1 LAACASV
8 AAYMV
13 TYINRK
19 QAMQQFGVDVRKH
32 KWTSEQ
38 VQERKKG
45 TGMEKWYDEE
55 AVRAVAMAK
64 PVAAVPVAV
73 PPAMVPPPAE
83 IVDVI
88 PALTTEEIGAFKPE
102 VFDAAEVADLPG
114 DYVEVK
120 IAKKAMNYRFVI
132 GTKGEVVRVQ
142 DSARVKVGMLL
153 LAKKNARGQFDTKEV
168 VR

>member
-1 LAACASV
+1 
-8 AAYMV
+8 
-13 TYINRK
+13 
-19 QAMQQFGVDVRKH
+19 MQQFGVDVRKH

-64 PVAAVPVAV
+64 PVAAVPVAAKPV
-73 PPAMVPPPAE
+73 ELAE
-83 IVDVI
+83 VAEVI
-88 PALTTEEIGAFKPE
+88 PALPQMEQAE
-102 VFDAAEVADLPG
+102 AAEADEEPMGADLPG

>member
-1 LAACASV
+1 
-8 AAYMV
+8 
-13 TYINRK
+13 
-19 QAMQQFGVDVRKH
+19 MQQFGVDVRKH
-32 KWTSEQ
+32 EWTSEQ
-38 VQERKKG
+38 VQERHKG
-45 TGMEKWYDEE
+45 RGMEKWYDEE
-55 AVRAVAMAK
+55 AVRAVAVAK
-64 PVAAVPVAV
+64 PAVAAVPVA
-73 PPAMVPPPAE
+73 AE
-83 IVDVI
+83 PV
-88 PALTTEEIGAFKPE
+88 E
-102 VFDAAEVADLPG
+102 VAEVAAEILALPMMEQAEATEVADAPMGADAPG

>member
-1 LAACASV
+1 MA
-8 AAYMV
+8 

-38 VQERKKG
+38 VQERHKG
-45 TGMEKWYDEE
+45 RGMEKWYDVE
-55 AVRAVAMAK
+55 AVRAVAVAK
-64 PVAAVPVAV
+64 PVGAVPVA
-73 PPAMVPPPAE
+73 AE
-83 IVDVI
+83 PV
-88 PALTTEEIGAFKPE
+88 E
-102 VFDAAEVADLPG
+102 VAEVAAEILALPMMEQADEAEAEDTPG

>member
-1 LAACASV
+1 MAACASV
-8 AAYMV
+8 AAYMA

-38 VQERKKG
+38 VQERHKG
-45 TGMEKWYDEE
+45 RGMERWYDVE
-55 AVRAVAMAK
+55 AVRAVAVAK
-64 PVAAVPVAV
+64 EPVAV
-73 PPAMVPPPAE
+73 EPVVAVPAAAE
-83 IVDVI
+83 VAAVI
-88 PALTTEEIGAFKPE
+88 PALPKMEQAEAT
-102 VFDAAEVADLPG
+102 EVADLPG

>member
-1 LAACASV
+1 MA
-8 AAYMV
+8 

-32 KWTSEQ
+32 EWTSEQ

-45 TGMEKWYDEE
+45 TGMEKWYNEE

-64 PVAAVPVAV
+64 PVVAVEPVAV
-73 PPAMVPPPAE
+73 EPAE
-83 IVDVI
+83 VAAVI
-88 PALTTEEIGAFKPE
+88 PALPQMERADEPE
-102 VFDAAEVADLPG
+102 QESG

>member
-1 LAACASV
+1 
-8 AAYMV
+8 
-13 TYINRK
+13 
-19 QAMQQFGVDVRKH
+19 MQQFGVDVRKH

-38 VQERKKG
+38 VQERHKG
-45 TGMEKWYDEE
+45 RGMEKWYDVE
-55 AVRAVAMAK
+55 AVRAVAVAK
-64 PVAAVPVAV
+64 PVVAVPV
-73 PPAMVPPPAE
+73 
-83 IVDVI
+83 
-88 PALTTEEIGAFKPE
+88 TKPVE
-102 VFDAAEVADLPG
+102 VAEVAAEILALPMMEQADATEVADAPG

>member
-1 LAACASV
+1 
-8 AAYMV
+8 
-13 TYINRK
+13 
-19 QAMQQFGVDVRKH
+19 MQQFGVDVRKH
-32 KWTSEQ
+32 EWTSEQ
-38 VQERKKG
+38 VQERHKG
-45 TGMEKWYDEE
+45 RGMEKWYDVE
-55 AVRAVAMAK
+55 AVRAVAVARE
-64 PVAAVPVAV
+64 PVVAVPVA
-73 PPAMVPPPAE
+73 MEPAE
-83 IVDVI
+83 VAAVI
-88 PALTTEEIGAFKPE
+88 PALPQMELEPE
-102 VFDAAEVADLPG
+102 VAEEPG

>member
-1 LAACASV
+1 MAACASV
-8 AAYMV
+8 AAYMA

-32 KWTSEQ
+32 EWTSEQ
-38 VQERKKG
+38 VQERHKG
-45 TGMEKWYDEE
+45 RGMEKWYDVE
-55 AVRAVAMAK
+55 AVRAVAVAK
-64 PVAAVPVAV
+64 EPVAAVPVA
-73 PPAMVPPPAE
+73 AEPAE
-83 IVDVI
+83 VAAEIL
-88 PALTTEEIGAFKPE
+88 ALPMMEQAEAT
-102 VFDAAEVADLPG
+102 EVADLPG

-153 LAKKNARGQFDTKEV
+153 LAKKNERGQFDTKEV

>member
-1 LAACASV
+1 MA
-8 AAYMV
+8 

-38 VQERKKG
+38 VQERHKG
-45 TGMEKWYDEE
+45 RGMEKWYDEE

-64 PVAAVPVAV
+64 EPVEVAEPAEVAEVAA
-73 PPAMVPPPAE
+73 
-83 IVDVI
+83 VI
-88 PALTTEEIGAFKPE
+88 PALPQMEQVDEPE
-102 VFDAAEVADLPG
+102 QESG

>member
-1 LAACASV
+1 
-8 AAYMV
+8 
-13 TYINRK
+13 
-19 QAMQQFGVDVRKH
+19 MQQFGVDVRKH

-38 VQERKKG
+38 VQERHKG
-45 TGMEKWYDEE
+45 RGMEKWYDVE
-55 AVRAVAMAK
+55 AVRAVAVAK
-64 PVAAVPVAV
+64 EPVAV
-73 PPAMVPPPAE
+73 EPAE
-83 IVDVI
+83 VVDVI

-102 VFDAAEVADLPG
+102 VFDEAKADDAPG

>member
-1 LAACASV
+1 
-8 AAYMV
+8 
-13 TYINRK
+13 
-19 QAMQQFGVDVRKH
+19 MQQFGVDVRKH

-38 VQERKKG
+38 VQERHKG
-45 TGMEKWYDEE
+45 RGMEKWYDVE
-55 AVRAVAMAK
+55 AVRAVAVAK
-64 PVAAVPVAV
+64 PVVAV
-73 PPAMVPPPAE
+73 PAAAE
-83 IVDVI
+83 VAEVI
-88 PALTTEEIGAFKPE
+88 PALPQMELEP
-102 VFDAAEVADLPG
+102 EVADAPG

>member
-1 LAACASV
+1 
-8 AAYMV
+8 
-13 TYINRK
+13 
-19 QAMQQFGVDVRKH
+19 MQQFGVDVRKH

-45 TGMEKWYDEE
+45 VGMEKWYDEE

-64 PVAAVPVAV
+64 PVPVAV
-73 PPAMVPPPAE
+73 TPVAA
-83 IVDVI
+83 
-88 PALTTEEIGAFKPE
+88 KPVE
-102 VFDAAEVADLPG
+102 LAEVAAEILALPMMDQAEADEVADTPG

-153 LAKKNARGQFDTKEV
+153 LAKKNACGQFDTKEV

>member
-1 LAACASV
+1 
-8 AAYMV
+8 
-13 TYINRK
+13 
-19 QAMQQFGVDVRKH
+19 MQQFGVDVRKH

-45 TGMEKWYDEE
+45 TGMEKWYDVE
-55 AVRAVAMAK
+55 AVRAVAAAVPSAVV
-64 PVAAVPVAV
+64 PVAAEVA
-73 PPAMVPPPAE
+73 E
-83 IVDVI
+83 VI
-88 PALTTEEIGAFKPE
+88 PALPQMEQAEPE
-102 VFDAAEVADLPG
+102 PESG

>member
-1 LAACASV
+1 
-8 AAYMV
+8 
-13 TYINRK
+13 
-19 QAMQQFGVDVRKH
+19 MQQFGVDVRKH

-45 TGMEKWYDEE
+45 TGMEKWYDVE

-64 PVAAVPVAV
+64 PVGAV
-73 PPAMVPPPAE
+73 PPAAEPAE
-83 IVDVI
+83 VAEVI
-88 PALTTEEIGAFKPE
+88 PALPQMEQAEEAD
-102 VFDAAEVADLPG
+102 VDDAPG

>member
-1 LAACASV
+1 
-8 AAYMV
+8 
-13 TYINRK
+13 
-19 QAMQQFGVDVRKH
+19 MQQFGVDVRKH

-45 TGMEKWYDEE
+45 VGMEKWYDEE

-64 PVAAVPVAV
+64 PVAVPVAAKPV
-73 PPAMVPPPAE
+73 ELAEVAAE
-83 IVDVI
+83 IL
-88 PALTTEEIGAFKPE
+88 ALPMMDQAEE
-102 VFDAAEVADLPG
+102 AEVADMPG

>member
-1 LAACASV
+1 MRVLAWL
-8 AAYMV
+8 AYMD

-32 KWTSEQ
+32 EWTSEQ

-55 AVRAVAMAK
+55 AVRAVAVAK
-64 PVAAVPVAV
+64 EPVAV
-73 PPAMVPPPAE
+73 EPAE
-83 IVDVI
+83 VVDVI

-102 VFDAAEVADLPG
+102 VFDATEVAEEPG

>member
-1 LAACASV
+1 MA
-8 AAYMV
+8 

-38 VQERKKG
+38 VQERHKG
-45 TGMEKWYDEE
+45 RGMEKWYDVE
-55 AVRAVAMAK
+55 AVRAVAVAK
-64 PVAAVPVAV
+64 EPVAAVPA
-73 PPAMVPPPAE
+73 
-83 IVDVI
+83 
-88 PALTTEEIGAFKPE
+88 
-102 VFDAAEVADLPG
+102 AAEVAAEIPALPKMDQAEAIEVAEESG

>member
-1 LAACASV
+1 MA
-8 AAYMV
+8 

-38 VQERKKG
+38 VQERHKG
-45 TGMEKWYDEE
+45 RGMEKWYDVE
-55 AVRAVAMAK
+55 AVRAVAVAK
-64 PVAAVPVAV
+64 EPVVAVPVA
-73 PPAMVPPPAE
+73 AE
-83 IVDVI
+83 PV
-88 PALTTEEIGAFKPE
+88 E
-102 VFDAAEVADLPG
+102 VAEVAAEILALPMMEQAEATEVAEEPG

>member
-1 LAACASV
+1 
-8 AAYMV
+8 
-13 TYINRK
+13 
-19 QAMQQFGVDVRKH
+19 MQQFGVDVRKH

-45 TGMEKWYDEE
+45 TGMEKWYDVE
-55 AVRAVAMAK
+55 AVRAVAVAK
-64 PVAAVPVAV
+64 PVVAVPV
-73 PPAMVPPPAE
+73 
-83 IVDVI
+83 
-88 PALTTEEIGAFKPE
+88 TKPVE
-102 VFDAAEVADLPG
+102 VAEVAAEILALPMMEQADAADG
-114 DYVEVK
+114 DDAPDDYVEVK

>member
-1 LAACASV
+1 VLAWV
-8 AAYMV
+8 AYMA

-38 VQERKKG
+38 VQERHKG
-45 TGMEKWYDEE
+45 RGMEKWYDVE
-55 AVRAVAMAK
+55 AVRAVAVAK
-64 PVAAVPVAV
+64 PVGAVPSAVVPVAV
-73 PPAMVPPPAE
+73 EPV
-83 IVDVI
+83 
-88 PALTTEEIGAFKPE
+88 E
-102 VFDAAEVADLPG
+102 VAEVAAEILALPMMEQADATEVAEEPG

>member
-1 LAACASV
+1 MA
-8 AAYMV
+8 

-32 KWTSEQ
+32 EWTSEQ
-38 VQERKKG
+38 VQERHKG
-45 TGMEKWYDEE
+45 RGMEKWYDEE
-55 AVRAVAMAK
+55 AVRAVAVAK
-64 PVAAVPVAV
+64 PVGAVPV
-73 PPAMVPPPAE
+73 
-83 IVDVI
+83 
-88 PALTTEEIGAFKPE
+88 TKPVE
-102 VFDAAEVADLPG
+102 LAEVAAEILALPMMEQAEATEVVEEPG

>member
-1 LAACASV
+1 
-8 AAYMV
+8 
-13 TYINRK
+13 
-19 QAMQQFGVDVRKH
+19 MQQFGVDVRKH
-32 KWTSEQ
+32 EWTSEQ
-38 VQERKKG
+38 VQERHKG
-45 TGMEKWYDEE
+45 RGMEKWYDVE
-55 AVRAVAMAK
+55 AVRAVAVAK
-64 PVAAVPVAV
+64 PVGAVPVA
-73 PPAMVPPPAE
+73 AE
-83 IVDVI
+83 PV
-88 PALTTEEIGAFKPE
+88 E
-102 VFDAAEVADLPG
+102 VAEVAAQILALPMMEQADEAEAEDAPG

>member
-1 LAACASV
+1 
-8 AAYMV
+8 
-13 TYINRK
+13 
-19 QAMQQFGVDVRKH
+19 MQQFGVDVRKH
-32 KWTSEQ
+32 EWTSEQ
-38 VQERKKG
+38 VQERHKG
-45 TGMEKWYDEE
+45 RGMEKWYDVE
-55 AVRAVAMAK
+55 AVRAVAVAK
-64 PVAAVPVAV
+64 PTE
-73 PPAMVPPPAE
+73 PAE
-83 IVDVI
+83 VVDVI
-88 PALTTEEIGAFKPE
+88 PALTTEDIGAFKPE
-102 VFDAAEVADLPG
+102 VFDAAEAADEPG

>member
-1 LAACASV
+1 MA
-8 AAYMV
+8 

-45 TGMEKWYDEE
+45 IGMEKWYDEE
-55 AVRAVAMAK
+55 AVRAVAVAK
-64 PVAAVPVAV
+64 EPVAAVPA
-73 PPAMVPPPAE
+73 AAE
-83 IVDVI
+83 VVDVI

-102 VFDAAEVADLPG
+102 VFDATEVADEPG

>member
-1 LAACASV
+1 MTQ
-8 AAYMV
+8 Y
-13 TYINRK
+13 
-19 QAMQQFGVDVRKH
+19 GVDPRKH
-32 KWTSEQ
+32 EWEPGQ

-45 TGMEKWYDEE
+45 IGMEKWYDEE

-64 PVAAVPVAV
+64 PVGAV
-73 PPAMVPPPAE
+73 PPAAEPAE
-83 IVDVI
+83 VAEVI
-88 PALTTEEIGAFKPE
+88 PALPQMEQAEAAD
-102 VFDAAEVADLPG
+102 VDDAPG
-114 DYVEVK
+114 EYVEVK

>member
-1 LAACASV
+1 
-8 AAYMV
+8 
-13 TYINRK
+13 
-19 QAMQQFGVDVRKH
+19 MQQFGVDVRKH
-32 KWTSEQ
+32 EWTSEQ
-38 VQERKKG
+38 VQERHKG
-45 TGMEKWYDEE
+45 RGMEKWYDEE
-55 AVRAVAMAK
+55 AVRAVAVAN
-64 PVAAVPVAV
+64 PVVAAVPV
-73 PPAMVPPPAE
+73 
-83 IVDVI
+83 
-88 PALTTEEIGAFKPE
+88 TKPVE
-102 VFDAAEVADLPG
+102 VAEVAAEILALPMMEQAEATEVVEEPMGADAPG

>member
-1 LAACASV
+1 MTR
-8 AAYMV
+8 Y
-13 TYINRK
+13 
-19 QAMQQFGVDVRKH
+19 GVDPRKH

-64 PVAAVPVAV
+64 PVGAVPA
-73 PPAMVPPPAE
+73 AAEPAE
-83 IVDVI
+83 VAEVAAVI
-88 PALTTEEIGAFKPE
+88 PALPQMEQVDEPE
-102 VFDAAEVADLPG
+102 QESG

>member
-1 LAACASV
+1 MA
-8 AAYMV
+8 

-38 VQERKKG
+38 VQERHKG
-45 TGMEKWYDEE
+45 RGMEKWYDEE

-64 PVAAVPVAV
+64 PVGAV
-73 PPAMVPPPAE
+73 PPAAEPAE
-83 IVDVI
+83 VAEVI
-88 PALTTEEIGAFKPE
+88 PALPQMEQAEE
-102 VFDAAEVADLPG
+102 ADVDDVPG

>member
-1 LAACASV
+1 MA
-8 AAYMV
+8 

-38 VQERKKG
+38 VQERHKG
-45 TGMEKWYDEE
+45 RGMEKWYDVE
-55 AVRAVAMAK
+55 AVRAVAVAK
-64 PVAAVPVAV
+64 EPVVAVPVAIE
-73 PPAMVPPPAE
+73 PAE
-83 IVDVI
+83 VVDVI

-102 VFDAAEVADLPG
+102 VFEATEVAEEPG

>member
-1 LAACASV
+1 
-8 AAYMV
+8 
-13 TYINRK
+13 
-19 QAMQQFGVDVRKH
+19 MQQFGVDVRKH

-38 VQERKKG
+38 VQERHKG
-45 TGMEKWYDEE
+45 RGMEKWYDEE

-64 PVAAVPVAV
+64 PVVAAVEPVVAEPVA
-73 PPAMVPPPAE
+73 A
-83 IVDVI
+83 
-88 PALTTEEIGAFKPE
+88 KPVE
-102 VFDAAEVADLPG
+102 LAEVAAEILALPMMDQADEPEPESG

>member
-1 LAACASV
+1 MLAL
-8 AAYMV
+8 AAYMA

-38 VQERKKG
+38 VQERHKG
-45 TGMEKWYDEE
+45 RGMEKWYDVE
-55 AVRAVAMAK
+55 AVRAVAAAK
-64 PVAAVPVAV
+64 PVVAVPVTKPV
-73 PPAMVPPPAE
+73 EVAE
-83 IVDVI
+83 VI
-88 PALTTEEIGAFKPE
+88 PALPQMEQAEPE
-102 VFDAAEVADLPG
+102 PESG

>member
-1 LAACASV
+1 
-8 AAYMV
+8 
-13 TYINRK
+13 
-19 QAMQQFGVDVRKH
+19 MQQFGVDVRKH

-38 VQERKKG
+38 VQERHKG
-45 TGMEKWYDEE
+45 RGMEKWYDVE
-55 AVRAVAMAK
+55 AVRAVAVAK
-64 PVAAVPVAV
+64 PVVAVPV
-73 PPAMVPPPAE
+73 
-83 IVDVI
+83 
-88 PALTTEEIGAFKPE
+88 TKPVE
-102 VFDAAEVADLPG
+102 VAEVAAEILALPMMEQADATEAEDAHG

>member
-1 LAACASV
+1 
-8 AAYMV
+8 
-13 TYINRK
+13 
-19 QAMQQFGVDVRKH
+19 MQQFGVDVRKH
-32 KWTSEQ
+32 EWTSEQ

-45 TGMEKWYDEE
+45 TGMEKWYNEE

-64 PVAAVPVAV
+64 PVVAVEPVAV
-73 PPAMVPPPAE
+73 EPAE
-83 IVDVI
+83 VAAVI
-88 PALTTEEIGAFKPE
+88 PALPQMERADEPE
-102 VFDAAEVADLPG
+102 QESG

>member
-1 LAACASV
+1 
-8 AAYMV
+8 
-13 TYINRK
+13 
-19 QAMQQFGVDVRKH
+19 MQQFGVDVRKH
-32 KWTSEQ
+32 EWTSEQ
-38 VQERKKG
+38 VQERHKG
-45 TGMEKWYDEE
+45 RGMEKWYNEE
-55 AVRAVAMAK
+55 AVRAVAVAK
-64 PVAAVPVAV
+64 PAVAAVPV
-73 PPAMVPPPAE
+73 
-83 IVDVI
+83 
-88 PALTTEEIGAFKPE
+88 TKPVE
-102 VFDAAEVADLPG
+102 VAEVAAEILALPMMEQAEATEVADAPG

>member
-1 LAACASV
+1 MWLTLSYEDEVSLKGRSRVLAMSK
-8 AAYMV
+8 
-13 TYINRK
+13 K
-19 QAMQQFGVDVRKH
+19 QTQHGGDGSG
-32 KWTSEQ
+32 KW
-38 VQERKKG
+38 K
-45 TGMEKWYDEE
+45 
-55 AVRAVAMAK
+55 AVRAVAVAK
-64 PVAAVPVAV
+64 PAEVAAPVETTE
-73 PPAMVPPPAE
+73 PAE
-83 IVDVI
+83 VVDVI

-102 VFDAAEVADLPG
+102 VFDEAKADDAPG